1 MAKKVMSDPWQ
12 AESDARILREHAE
25 ICNDSKRVNAA
36 QKVLKEQAKSIDQA
50 LGKVRPVKRQPNHK
64 PWYK

>member
-36 QKVLKEQAKSIDQA
+36 QRVLKEQAKSIDQA
-50 LGKVRPVKRQPNHK
+50 LGKDKPVKRRPSQK
-64 PWYK
+64 KTYI

>member
-12 AESDARILREHAE
+12 AENDARILREHAE
-25 ICNDSKRVNAA
+25 ICKDSKRVSAA
-36 QKVLKEQAKSIDQA
+36 QKVLKEQAKSIDRA
-50 LGKVRPVKRQPNHK
+50 LGKDKPVKRRPKHK

>member
-1 MAKKVMSDPWQ
+1 MAKKVMSDLWQ

-36 QKVLKEQAKSIDQA
+36 QRVLKEQAKSIDQA
-50 LGKVRPVKRQPNHK
+50 LGKDKPVKRQPNHK